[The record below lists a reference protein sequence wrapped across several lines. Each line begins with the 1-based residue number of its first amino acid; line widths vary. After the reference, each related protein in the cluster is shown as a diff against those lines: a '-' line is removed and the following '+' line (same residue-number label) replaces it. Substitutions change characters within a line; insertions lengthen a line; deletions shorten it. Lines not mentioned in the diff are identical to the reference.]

1 MNTSALEVFRS
12 DCSLAGHHQMVA
24 KFQQEIFR
32 GRFSSRV
39 FPFWLPLL
47 NRCCAISSNGRWKH
61 WNMKVVSLGPLGA
74 SKMEGLAPNSF
85 KKGWKPTEWPW
96 IWWRVVAAE
105 RTAETT
111 FWSVSLTCHFQ
122 KATDVFLS
130 WVFLYLFGQVIFYQI
145 SVITQ
150 EQDFVWRFTI
160 TAAEFQSHSRT
171 SLPKSSPGCFVNHIS
186 SSCGDCMTLR
196 YQGLGSKACA
206 LRRVI
211 DHGIIYN
218 KLHDKKQSN
227 MGWNMLSA
235 MTCMHCLF
243 ASFCHAVMS
252 DSWWYWTC
260 LKWVEHS
267 NLIQILNCTWNK
279 WGVKAL
285 YIYIHLYINT
295 YIYINA
301 K

>member
-39 FPFWLPLL
+39 FPVLTSTAESLL
-47 NRCCAISSNGRWKH
+47 RHFLEWALETLKHESRFIGPVGSFQNGRIGTQQLQKRMETDGVTVNLVKSRCSGKDS
-61 WNMKVVSLGPLGA
+61 WNHFLKRVLDM
-74 SKMEGLAPNSF
+74 SF
-85 KKGWKPTEWPW
+85 
-96 IWWRVVAAE
+96 
-105 RTAETT
+105 
-111 FWSVSLTCHFQ
+111 S

-260 LKWVEHS
+260 LKWWNIPTSSKYWIALETNGEWKHS
-267 NLIQILNCTWNK
+267 IFT
-279 WGVKAL
+279 
-285 YIYIHLYINT
+285 YT
-295 YIYINA
+295 YI
-301 K
+301 

>member
-12 DCSLAGHHQMVA
+12 DCNLAGHHQMVA

-39 FPFWLPLL
+39 FPVLTSTAESFVAPFP
-47 NRCCAISSNGRWKH
+47 RMGRWKH
-61 WNMKVVSLGPLGA
+61 WNIEVVVSLGPLGA

-85 KKGWKPTEWPW
+85 KKNDGTDGVTVKYREFLVKS
-96 IWWRVVAAE
+96 RLQRSGS

-111 FWSVSLTCHFQ
+111 TFLKRGQLTCHFQ
-122 KATDVFLS
+122 KQLMFFLS

-171 SLPKSSPGCFVNHIS
+171 SLPKSSPCCFVNHIS

-211 DHGIIYN
+211 DHGFI
-218 KLHDKKQSN
+218 
-227 MGWNMLSA
+227 
-235 MTCMHCLF
+235 
-243 ASFCHAVMS
+243 
-252 DSWWYWTC
+252 
-260 LKWVEHS
+260 
-267 NLIQILNCTWNK
+267 
-279 WGVKAL
+279 
-285 YIYIHLYINT
+285 
-295 YIYINA
+295 
-301 K
+301 